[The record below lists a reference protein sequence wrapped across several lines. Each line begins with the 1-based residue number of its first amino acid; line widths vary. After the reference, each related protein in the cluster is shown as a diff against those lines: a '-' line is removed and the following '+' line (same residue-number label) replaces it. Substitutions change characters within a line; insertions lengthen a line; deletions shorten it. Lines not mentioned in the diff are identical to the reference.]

1 MTQEKQI
8 DLLEQFHKDKMET
21 LISKGKD
28 YASKDDILSNFK
40 NSGAIV
46 GVSKERQI
54 LSLIATKVARLG
66 NLLDNKD
73 KPNNESIE
81 DTVKDL
87 SGYVDLMYCALKE
100 NQKESIVD
108 LMNDSIC
115 SDSDRMINKLYAN
128 YFEREP
134 KFTGILSQLKED
146 ESQFNV
152 GDSFFLYGEFH
163 YIERLVKTNDVNF
176 IHFRRLNQEKWSF
189 YSATEKAFIEM
200 ILNNQVQAINFKNR
214 IIKITTKQ
222 K

>member
-87 SGYVDLMYCALKE
+87 SGYVDLMYCAFKE
-100 NQKESIVD
+100 NQKDIIVD
-108 LMNDSIC
+108 LMNDAIC
-115 SDSDRMINKLYAN
+115 SDSDSMINKLYAN

-134 KFTGILSQLKED
+134 KFTGILSQLKEETPVGYTAQD
-146 ESQFNV
+146 TGFKEGDCVLFSGYECIIQYIDFNKDKFV
-152 GDSFFLYGEFH
+152 RLDNTEVMFDFTLSEF
-163 YIERLVKTNDVNF
+163 IELVKS
-176 IHFRRLNQEKWSF
+176 K
-189 YSATEKAFIEM
+189 K
-200 ILNNQVQAINFKNR
+200 
-214 IIKITTKQ
+214 IIKINEQ
-222 K
+222 NEN

>member
-87 SGYVDLMYCALKE
+87 SGYVDLMYCAFKE
-100 NQKESIVD
+100 NQKDIIAD
-108 LMNDSIC
+108 LMNNETQD
-115 SDSDRMINKLYAN
+115 N
-128 YFEREP
+128 Y
-134 KFTGILSQLKED
+134 K
-146 ESQFNV
+146 V
-152 GDSFFLYGEFH
+152 GDEILFEGTSV
-163 YIERLVKTNDVNF
+163 YIKSISPTNILLVNKSDNKGLDITKRTFDSYIVLG
-176 IHFRRLNQEKWSF
+176 I
-189 YSATEKAFIEM
+189 IEL
-200 ILNNQVQAINFKNR
+200 LNNN
-214 IIKITTKQ
+214 
-222 K
+222 

>member
-8 DLLEQFHKDKMET
+8 DLLEQFNKDKMET

-100 NQKESIVD
+100 NQKPLCGKSI
-108 LMNDSIC
+108 
-115 SDSDRMINKLYAN
+115 INLI
-128 YFEREP
+128 R
-134 KFTGILSQLKED
+134 
-146 ESQFNV
+146 
-152 GDSFFLYGEFH
+152 
-163 YIERLVKTNDVNF
+163 
-176 IHFRRLNQEKWSF
+176 
-189 YSATEKAFIEM
+189 
-200 ILNNQVQAINFKNR
+200 
-214 IIKITTKQ
+214 
-222 K
+222 

>member
-73 KPNNESIE
+73 NPNNESIE

-87 SGYVDLMYCALKE
+87 SGYVDLIYCALKE
-100 NQKESIVD
+100 SQKDIIID
-108 LMNDSIC
+108 LMNDSMQ
-115 SDSDRMINKLYAN
+115 SDYDKLFDKLYSTCT
-128 YFEREP
+128 EKEP
-134 KFTGILSQLKED
+134 KFTGILSQLKEETPVGYTAD
-146 ESQFNV
+146 NTEFKEGDYVLFN
-152 GDSFFLYGEFH
+152 GYKCLIQDIDFNKNEFIRLH
-163 YIERLVKTNDVNF
+163 NPKVMFDFTLSEFIELVKS
-176 IHFRRLNQEKWSF
+176 K
-189 YSATEKAFIEM
+189 K
-200 ILNNQVQAINFKNR
+200 
-214 IIKITTKQ
+214 IIKFNQITTK
-222 K
+222 

>member
-87 SGYVDLMYCALKE
+87 SGYVDLMYCAL
-100 NQKESIVD
+100 NESKKPLYD
-108 LMNDSIC
+108 KSI
-115 SDSDRMINKLYAN
+115 INL
-128 YFEREP
+128 
-134 KFTGILSQLKED
+134 
-146 ESQFNV
+146 
-152 GDSFFLYGEFH
+152 
-163 YIERLVKTNDVNF
+163 
-176 IHFRRLNQEKWSF
+176 
-189 YSATEKAFIEM
+189 
-200 ILNNQVQAINFKNR
+200 
-214 IIKITTKQ
+214 II
-222 K
+222 